1 MILLHIVVCI
11 VRVQECLGFE
21 YMQLQYLLLCI
32 LSYVIVIFCPGKRSD
47 SKVFYCLLGFRLS
60 PHREHVHAPGCMDD
74 EQKASLVCLQHPETS
89 YGVTG
94 RYGLIAQFVAYRF
107 PFFTLTSLQQVLLG
121 MYSCFC
127 FHASEKATFYGNIAV
142 SVEFI
147 RFIFWIKP
155 RQVWWSRSSWSLEVK
170 CLPFLFDLNITALL

>member
-32 LSYVIVIFCPGKRSD
+32 LSYVIVIFCPGKHSD

-94 RYGLIAQFVAYRF
+94 RYGLIAQFVAYRI

-127 FHASEKATFYGNIAV
+127 FHASEKATFLWKHSGFCGIY
-142 SVEFI
+142 
-147 RFIFWIKP
+147 
-155 RQVWWSRSSWSLEVK
+155 QVYFLDQTEAGLVVQILLVTRSKVFT
-170 CLPFLFDLNITALL
+170 FLV